1 MNDQRSNGLLLFLFG
16 YSKPKL
22 WSSEELWGTNR
33 RLGFGPDF
41 LSPQKQ
47 AIPPK
52 VHWIGLWCALFGVER
67 WWRGGGCLGIW
78 SSFLESLKLNKH
90 PLKQS
95 DNFNLFLFCLALS
108 RAPPRHCLLK
118 VPMALF
124 PVPFLFLYIPARC
137 VFGPLPSHSWWW
149 AFCFF
154 WRRTSKGKRLI
165 CAFPPLCGSCH
176 KKPELSAA
184 GSQQR

>member
-1 MNDQRSNGLLLFLFG
+1 MEF
-16 YSKPKL
+16 
-22 WSSEELWGTNR
+22 WGTLRNQETFGFWT
-33 RLGFGPDF
+33 RLFKSSKASHTTQSTLDWS
-41 LSPQKQ
+41 LMRIVWSWEVVK
-47 AIPPK
+47 
-52 VHWIGLWCALFGVER
+52 
-67 WWRGGGCLGIW
+67 GGCLGIW